1 MEKPTHMKLIYTG
14 SVKNIYQADDP
25 ALLWF
30 EYTDDF
36 SVFDWGKM
44 PDPIPGKGEA
54 LARLGEWFFQ
64 RLSDPGQWEALGLKE
79 DGEVARWL
87 PMAHHFQKR
96 EGNRLLVSK
105 VEIPGLKADT
115 VGGNLVYDYGF
126 SPQPRQLIPLEVLFR
141 FGVPAGSSLLQRKD
155 WYPFDIFEG
164 AEFDQPLIEF
174 STKLET
180 KDRVISYQEA
190 ALILKGN
197 TETLAE
203 LYGRTRA
210 VAFFLQRTFAGR
222 GLKLW
227 DGKLEW
233 GLVDGKMTLVDSI
246 GPDELRVSQG
256 GAVLSKQFLRN
267 FYLDSPWY
275 KAVQEGGEMARKR
288 GSDDWKGIVQNELG
302 LLPPPLSAPYK
313 DAAEALYAD
322 LLTMVVEGGESNR
335 FSEALLKL

>member
-1 MEKPTHMKLIYTG
+1 MNLIYTG

-44 PDPIPGKGEA
+44 PDPIPGKGET
-54 LARLGEWFFQ
+54 LARLGEWFFD
-64 RLSDPGQWEALGLKE
+64 RLSDPEEWKALGLK
-79 DGEVARWL
+79 DDSDVARWL
-87 PMAHHFQKR
+87 PMAHHFQRR
-96 EGNRLLVSK
+96 EGNRLQVRK

-115 VGGNLVYDYGF
+115 VGGSLVYDYGYP
-126 SPQPRQLIPLEVLFR
+126 PQPRQLIPLEVLFR

-155 WYPFDIFEG
+155 WYPFDIHEG
-164 AEFDQPLIEF
+164 AEFEQPLIEF

-197 TETLAE
+197 TDTLAE

-210 VAFFLQRTFAGR
+210 VAFFLQRTFAKR

-233 GLVDGKMTLVDSI
+233 ALLDGRMTLVDSI

-256 GAVLSKQFLRN
+256 DAVLSKQFLRD

-275 KAVQEGGEMARKR
+275 KALQEGGAIARQR
-288 GSDDWKGIVQNELG
+288 GTEDWKRIVQQELNQE
-302 LLPPPLSAPYK
+302 PPPLSAPYK
-313 DAAEALYAD
+313 EAAQALYATF
-322 LLTMVVEGGESNR
+322 LELVVEGRDSTR
-335 FSEALLKL
+335 FADALAKL